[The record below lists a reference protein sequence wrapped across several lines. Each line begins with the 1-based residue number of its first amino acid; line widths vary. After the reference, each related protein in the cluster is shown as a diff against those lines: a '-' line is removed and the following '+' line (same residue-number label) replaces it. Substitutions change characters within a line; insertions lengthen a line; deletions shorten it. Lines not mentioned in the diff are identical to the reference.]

1 MKNNQ
6 PVNQT
11 KITIKRLACV
21 ALPLLSAIIASCA
34 SVPVAPQNMDA
45 EAKKF
50 SPPPGKANVYVIR
63 SGVSGSTVA
72 FQSTIDGVRLG
83 GVVPRHYLMKSVSPG
98 VHTLEAFSNEN
109 ADMAQFQAVAGEN
122 YFYDAIPMMGWSTAR
137 TKLKRLDEADG
148 KKKVLSCK
156 RAMSM
161 NY

>member
-21 ALPLLSAIIASCA
+21 ALPLLSAIITSCA
-34 SVPVAPQNMDA
+34 TVPIAPQNMDA

-50 SPPPGKANVYVIR
+50 SPPPGKANVYVMR
-63 SGVSGSTVA
+63 SSALGGAIA

-83 GVVPRHYLMKSVSPG
+83 GVVPNHYLMKSVSPG
-98 VHTLEAFSNEN
+98 VHTLEVFSNEN

-122 YFYDAIPMMGWSTAR
+122 YFYDVFAKMGWASARTAR
-137 TKLKRLDEADG
+137 SGRPRRSTR
-148 KKKVLSCK
+148 
-156 RAMSM
+156 
-161 NY
+161 

>member
-1 MKNNQ
+1 M
-6 PVNQT
+6 
-11 KITIKRLACV
+11 
-21 ALPLLSAIIASCA
+21 
-34 SVPVAPQNMDA
+34 
-45 EAKKF
+45 
-50 SPPPGKANVYVIR
+50 
-63 SGVSGSTVA
+63 
-72 FQSTIDGVRLG
+72 
-83 GVVPRHYLMKSVSPG
+83 PRHYLMKSVSPG